1 MGKSKTRSEEGILSS
16 FRICKRYCVTRRFT
30 FGDFFLLGFVYL
42 SQTARL
48 VVVPNGARQRLA
60 NNALLTTIDFSS
72 ALGRDFEQVR
82 RGASQI
88 AALVDA
94 LVEGLPQA
102 PPLAASNASAGAPPA
117 AATAANN
124 TSDPNTW
131 KVAMARFAGE
141 LQSAQKALTHRRSPT
156 PSSARATGTSR
167 SEPTKSASI
176 AQPRRLAC
184 CYASGATLAAPT

>member
-1 MGKSKTRSEEGILSS
+1 MLLRDEE
-16 FRICKRYCVTRRFT
+16 
-30 FGDFFLLGFVYL
+30 VY
-42 SQTARL
+42 
-48 VVVPNGARQRLA
+48 
-60 NNALLTTIDFSS
+60 F
-72 ALGRDFEQVR
+72 FEQVR
-82 RGASQI
+82 RAASQI
-88 AALVDA
+88 ATLVDS
-94 LVEGLPQA
+94 LVVVVEGLPQA

>member
-1 MGKSKTRSEEGILSS
+1 ML
-16 FRICKRYCVTRRFT
+16 KR
-30 FGDFFLLGFVYL
+30 LI
-42 SQTARL
+42 
-48 VVVPNGARQRLA
+48 
-60 NNALLTTIDFSS
+60 TTVGFSS

-102 PPLAASNASAGAPPA
+102 PLLAASTASAGAPPA
-117 AATAANN
+117 AAAAANN

-141 LQSAQKALTHRRSPT
+141 LQSAQKALTQAFADAEQRTRD
-156 PSSARATGTSR
+156 RYFK
-167 SEPTKSASI
+167 E
-176 AQPRRLAC
+176 
-184 CYASGATLAAPT
+184 